1 MVKLTNFDKET
12 IICFNEA
19 EPQARVCTYNGRMI
33 RDLAKLAEDR
43 PVDVKFISENGSGG
57 YTYAVPKKWVKIRA
71 SRILSEE
78 ARAAATEKL
87 RRANAK
93 RTESNLS

>member
-1 MVKLTNFDKET
+1 MVKLTNVEKVT
-12 IICFNEA
+12 IICFNES
-19 EPQARVCTYNGRMI
+19 EPQAEVHTYNRRMI
-33 RDLAKLAEDR
+33 RDLAKLTEDR
-43 PVDVKFISENGSGG
+43 PVDMKFVSENGNCG